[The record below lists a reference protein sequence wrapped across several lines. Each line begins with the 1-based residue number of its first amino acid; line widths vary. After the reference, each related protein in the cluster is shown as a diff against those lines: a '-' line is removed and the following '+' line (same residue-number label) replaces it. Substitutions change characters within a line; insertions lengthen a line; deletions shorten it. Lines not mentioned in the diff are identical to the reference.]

1 MATINEIKVGDI
13 LCGMWHYSMH
23 YPVWFRVTKV
33 TAKRA
38 EAERLMSK
46 MVEATDGG
54 YGQQGYEVP
63 DETRIMDDWY
73 SHNSVHIIREG
84 KRGLETGSYAKYNHF
99 NLEKWNGEPIWADH
113 MD

>member
-1 MATINEIKVGDI
+1 MATMSEIKVGDI

-33 TAKRA
+33 TAKSA
-38 EAERLMSK
+38 KAVRLRSVMIQS
-46 MVEATDGG
+46 TDGG

-63 DETRIMDDWY
+63 SVEELRTDEKDA
-73 SHNSVHIIREG
+73 IIRQG
-84 KRGLETGSYAKYNHF
+84 KRGLETGSYARYNHY
-99 NLEKWNGEPIWADH
+99 NLEKWDGKPIWADH